1 MIEGPFGALF
11 FCPQGSRPA
20 GFFASGQDRVS
31 RARGRHASTRGPGA
45 RRRHASPPTDPPPR
59 RKGNVSKRTNIALRS
74 GPSRKEMLVSVL
86 TLGTG
91 TAPSPCSEKRID
103 CSEAGR
109 RMMARK
115 CLISL
120 AKVPIVRMFFY
131 SEYTYIG

>member
-20 GFFASGQDRVS
+20 GFLRPVRTGCQEHAGGTPAREAPGRDGGT
-31 RARGRHASTRGPGA
+31 RAHPPTHRHAG
-45 RRRHASPPTDPPPR
+45 
-59 RKGNVSKRTNIALRS
+59 
-74 GPSRKEMLVSVL
+74 KEMLVSVL

-120 AKVPIVRMFFY
+120 AKVLIVRMFFY